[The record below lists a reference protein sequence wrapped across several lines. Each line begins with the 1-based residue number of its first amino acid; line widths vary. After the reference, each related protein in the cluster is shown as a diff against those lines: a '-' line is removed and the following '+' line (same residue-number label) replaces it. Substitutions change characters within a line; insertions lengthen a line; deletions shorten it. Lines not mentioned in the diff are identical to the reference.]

1 MRRLPVFDI
10 DMKRF
15 RVGQRDAFDET
26 VLRIQQKA
34 ESHTAIV
41 LPTRYGKS
49 DYMRMTGLH
58 LLHEGTV
65 SGVLVMTPN
74 RVLRNQMVDT
84 QTIGQRFR
92 WYGAKPERINTRG
105 ERRKGIF
112 PYNVDASPNLD
123 LFVKTPRQPGA
134 RWG

>member
-58 LLHEGTV
+58 LL
-65 SGVLVMTPN
+65 SAAY
-74 RVLRNQMVDT
+74 
-84 QTIGQRFR
+84 
-92 WYGAKPERINTRG
+92 W
-105 ERRKGIF
+105 
-112 PYNVDASPNLD
+112 
-123 LFVKTPRQPGA
+123 
-134 RWG
+134 